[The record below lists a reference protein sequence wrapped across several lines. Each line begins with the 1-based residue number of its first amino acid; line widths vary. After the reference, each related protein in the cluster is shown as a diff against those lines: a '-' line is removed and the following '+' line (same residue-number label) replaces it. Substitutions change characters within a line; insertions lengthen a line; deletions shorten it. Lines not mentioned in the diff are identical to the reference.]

1 MKDKRI
7 VVNPFRM
14 ISRRLDSEAVRL
26 EKLHEQPFS
35 ESLDLEEG
43 LLVMISKIIA
53 MTELLSKCVFSE
65 SETQTE
71 RAATLAKEVHD
82 QEKALTLNL
91 TTAGI
96 APDLLKGIIRFP
108 FRLERTGDMLE
119 SILNC
124 CRIKASRGIL
134 FSDKAHEELNQ
145 LFQLL
150 LSMFNNLRDAFVT
163 PNKFLLEHI
172 LSEVKTMG
180 QMLQDFRLAHW
191 DRLAAGFCSPRA
203 SSTYLDI
210 LDSMRSTNEYI
221 EKMCL
226 TLLELGKP
234 TQVAESVGS
243 E

>member
-14 ISRRLDSEAVRL
+14 ISRRLDGEAVRL

-43 LLVMISKIIA
+43 LLVMISKVIVI
-53 MTELLSKCVFSE
+53 TELLSKCVFSE
-65 SETQTE
+65 SETQMD
-71 RAATLAKEVHD
+71 RAASLAKEVHD
-82 QEKALTLNL
+82 QEKALTLHL

-124 CRIKASRGIL
+124 CRIKASQGIL
-134 FSDKAHEELNQ
+134 FSDKAQEELNQ
-145 LFQLL
+145 LFRVL
-150 LSMFNNLRDAFVT
+150 LSVLNNLRDAFVT

-172 LSEVKTMG
+172 LSDVKTMG

-203 SSTYLDI
+203 SSIYLDI
-210 LDSMRSTNEYI
+210 LDSTRSINEYI
-221 EKMCL
+221 EKMSL
-226 TLLELGKP
+226 TLLELGGTAP
-234 TQVAESVGS
+234 VVEQVGS